1 VDSSE
6 KIYIM
11 FGMDCSGSMFQYRQ
25 VVSQCLEKLKQS
37 LCELNGYE
45 ILIARSDFSDDV
57 KFGEYDEVE
66 MLDTSYE
73 SGGFTTLYDCIVS
86 NGKLMINQMNDNQ
99 DAKYLF
105 IIFSDGFE
113 NGSLIGTVESAKDTI
128 EKLHNGGV
136 MTAFISFGEEAQI
149 ESQNT
154 GFGNLLVVDR
164 TETELKK
171 AFDYLAKSIIEYI
184 ETYKSGNTFFVTI

>member
-1 VDSSE
+1 
-6 KIYIM
+6 M
-11 FGMDCSGSMFQYRQ
+11 LGMDCSGSMFQYRQ

-57 KFGEYDEVE
+57 KLGEYDELE
-66 MLDTSYE
+66 MFDTSYE

-105 IIFSDGFE
+105 IIF
-113 NGSLIGTVESAKDTI
+113 
-128 EKLHNGGV
+128 
-136 MTAFISFGEEAQI
+136 
-149 ESQNT
+149 
-154 GFGNLLVVDR
+154 
-164 TETELKK
+164 LKK
-171 AFDYLAKSIIEYI
+171 TKTLEFLSLRRLI
-184 ETYKSGNTFFVTI
+184 